1 MVVYSHI
8 IAETNLFRGWYLSW
22 PKAEMWD
29 IEASPLLVCGCFFLL
44 HTLRSPHFPKEGPL
58 RPLIPLAP
66 LLSGSFLG
74 GGGGTQRK
82 TALWPKDFLLPAE
95 VFPPVQSQAGGLPK
109 VSGGKS

>member
-1 MVVYSHI
+1 
-8 IAETNLFRGWYLSW
+8 
-22 PKAEMWD
+22 MWD

-74 GGGGTQRK
+74 GGGGHTKENGSVAKR
-82 TALWPKDFLLPAE
+82 
-95 VFPPVQSQAGGLPK
+95 FPSAG
-109 VSGGKS
+109 